1 MPTLATVHWVD
12 GLQFEAISQEGY
24 QFTIDGKREAGV
36 GPMDLLLF
44 GLAGCTAVDVV
55 IILKKQRQP
64 VQGVTVKV
72 RGERA
77 TEHPKVFTKIHIE
90 YLVTGDLDPKKVE
103 RAIQLS
109 EEKFCS
115 ASAMLRKTAEITHSY
130 QILPSTTNPV

>member
-1 MPTLATVHWVD
+1 MPTQATVHWID
-12 GLQFEAISQEGY
+12 GLKFEAETQEGY
-24 QFTIDGKREAGV
+24 TFTIDGKREDGV
-36 GPMDLLLF
+36 GAMDLLLF

-64 VQGVTVKV
+64 VEGVSVKV
-72 RGERA
+72 TGERA
-77 TEHPKVFTKIHIE
+77 DQHPKVFTNIHIE
-90 YLVTGDLDPKKVE
+90 YIVQGDLDPKKVE

-130 QILPSTTNPV
+130 RIVPAEG

>member
-1 MPTLATVHWVD
+1 MPEAVVNWID
-12 GLQFEAISQEGY
+12 GLKFEATSQEGY
-24 QFTIDGKREAGV
+24 TFTIDGQRQEGV
-36 GPMDLLLF
+36 GAMDLLLF

-64 VQGVTVKV
+64 VEGVTVRV
-72 RGERA
+72 TGERA
-77 TEHPKVFTKIHIE
+77 QTHPKVYTRIHIE
-90 YLVTGDLDPKKVE
+90 YVVKGDLDPKKVE

-130 QILPSTTNPV
+130 RILPA

>member
-1 MPTLATVHWVD
+1 MPQATVNWID
-12 GLQFEAISQEGY
+12 GLKFEAVTPEGY
-24 QFTIDGKREAGV
+24 SFIIDGKREEGV
-36 GPMDLLLF
+36 GAMDLLLF

-64 VQGVTVKV
+64 VEGVTVNV
-72 RGERA
+72 SGERA
-77 TEHPKVFTKIHIE
+77 SEHPKVYTKIHIE
-90 YLVTGDLDPKKVE
+90 YIVKGELDPKKVE

-130 QILPSTTNPV
+130 RILPSDA

>member
-1 MPTLATVHWVD
+1 
-12 GLQFEAISQEGY
+12 
-24 QFTIDGKREAGV
+24 
-36 GPMDLLLF
+36 MDLLLF

>member
-1 MPTLATVHWVD
+1 MSQATVHWID
-12 GLQFEAISQEGY
+12 ELKFEAVTPEGY
-24 QFTIDGKREAGV
+24 SFTIDGSRQEGV
-36 GPMDLLLF
+36 GAMDLLLY

-64 VQGVTVKV
+64 VQGVTVNV
-72 RGERA
+72 TGERA
-77 TEHPKVFTKIHIE
+77 DQHPKVFTKIHIE
-90 YLVTGDLDPKKVE
+90 YIVKGDLDPKKVE

-130 QILPSTTNPV
+130 RIVPADGDEA

>member
-24 QFTIDGKREAGV
+24 QFTIDGKRETGV

>member
-1 MPTLATVHWVD
+1 MPTQATVNWID
-12 GLQFEAISQEGY
+12 GLKFEAVTQEGY

-36 GPMDLLLF
+36 GAMDLMLF
-44 GLAGCTAVDVV
+44 SVAGCTAVDVV

-64 VQGVTVKV
+64 VAGVTVKV
-72 RGERA
+72 SGERA
-77 TEHPKVFTKIHIE
+77 DEHPKVFTKIHIE
-90 YLVTGDLDPKKVE
+90 YIVKGDLDPKKVE

-130 QILPSTTNPV
+130 RIIPADA